1 MTTCSAACSLAT
13 EERPSPG
20 TGSPAPRPRPAP
32 TAHYRTRHQLQ
43 ALRHPREQDLAQS
56 LCPPPQHTCPLLT
69 RLTSHQAAA
78 QPAACLPQ
86 SPCALFRGSLL
97 PCCSWLPCRGSWE
110 HSLALR
116 GRSPISFRQA
126 PMADLAAAVW
136 SVQGKLRSQ
145 HVCPPSSV
153 TGWVSQSLLPHP
165 TENPAPGWLSP
176 LAGQQEVD
184 GVGSTHFAALPW
196 DETDGRYHPS
206 RVRS

>member
-1 MTTCSAACSLAT
+1 MTTCSAACSLAI
-13 EERPSPG
+13 EEQPSPG

-78 QPAACLPQ
+78 QPAAHLPQ
-86 SPCALFRGSLL
+86 SPSSPGALFCRSLL
-97 PCCSWLPCRGSWE
+97 PCCSWLPGRRSWE

-136 SVQGKLRSQ
+136 SVQGMLRSQ
-145 HVCPPSSV
+145 HVPHQSV
-153 TGWVSQSLLPHP
+153 TGWVSRSLLPHP
-165 TENPAPGWLSP
+165 TENPATGWLSP
-176 LAGQQEVD
+176 LVGQQEV
-184 GVGSTHFAALPW
+184 G
-196 DETDGRYHPS
+196 
-206 RVRS
+206 